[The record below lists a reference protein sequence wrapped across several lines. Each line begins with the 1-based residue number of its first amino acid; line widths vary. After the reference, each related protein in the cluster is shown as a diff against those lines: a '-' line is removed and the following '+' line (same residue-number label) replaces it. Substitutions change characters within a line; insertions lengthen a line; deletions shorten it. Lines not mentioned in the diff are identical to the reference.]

1 MKITHSFPLPH
12 IHMGTTAGNGELGL
26 SVWGEGNTVNI
37 SVGAS
42 SLWDH
47 RGGMSWSPRQN
58 FRDLRAAWECNDK
71 ATIRSMFAADGGE
84 DSQMPRPSH
93 IPLGRLALTLPA
105 PAERGTLDLD
115 NGCIEVAYEGKS
127 IFVALAQR
135 DKGYFALQL
144 PDEVRAELIPAFEL
158 SDVLRKIGYSAPE
171 KTTAGFF
178 QPMPADPGFRLEMR
192 QLPGELRCRFTR
204 GEASDFSASFDEL
217 RRENAAY
224 WERFRQQVPEVETP
238 NALINELYRLGI
250 FKFES
255 MTAADGTPAGLQGP
269 WLEDDALPPWS
280 GDYHFNINVQMCYWP
295 AYSSGRF
302 HNLLPLFRMI
312 LSWREKLRY
321 NAKCFVGIDDGYML
335 PHAVDD
341 RCVCMGGFWTG
352 AVDHASSAWMAQ
364 MMFDYVRYSGDAAFL
379 KEGAWDL
386 MVGGMNVYLAML
398 EEKEGRL
405 TLPFGVSPEYRG
417 DRLDAAG
424 ENPSFQLAAIHRLA
438 CDLITGAEMLG
449 LPPDPAW
456 LQIEAELPQAT
467 LWGDPG
473 REEIALWQDTP
484 LEESHRHHSHL
495 AALCPFN
502 TISPEDEAWRDILER
517 SRDRWIG
524 MGMGRWAGWSIPWAV
539 MLHNRFGN
547 AEMAEFLIELWSRC
561 YRNKGGGTLHDP
573 NFNGLSLGLCGSNK
587 VMQMDAG
594 MGIVAAIAD
603 LFLYESG
610 AILYALHGVPDSW
623 EHFSVKNLH
632 CPGGFL
638 FSAERKAG
646 RTSIQLQATRSGT
659 IKLNWRKSL
668 HSRTL
673 GAGELFSLEEQA

>member
-1 MKITHSFPLPH
+1 
-12 IHMGTTAGNGELGL
+12 
-26 SVWGEGNTVNI
+26 
-37 SVGAS
+37 
-42 SLWDH
+42 
-47 RGGMSWSPRQN
+47 
-58 FRDLRAAWECNDK
+58 
-71 ATIRSMFAADGGE
+71 
-84 DSQMPRPSH
+84 
-93 IPLGRLALTLPA
+93 
-105 PAERGTLDLD
+105 
-115 NGCIEVAYEGKS
+115 
-127 IFVALAQR
+127 
-135 DKGYFALQL
+135 
-144 PDEVRAELIPAFEL
+144 
-158 SDVLRKIGYSAPE
+158 
-171 KTTAGFF
+171 
-178 QPMPADPGFRLEMR
+178 
-192 QLPGELRCRFTR
+192 
-204 GEASDFSASFDEL
+204 
-217 RRENAAY
+217 
-224 WERFRQQVPEVETP
+224 
-238 NALINELYRLGI
+238 
-250 FKFES
+250 

-379 KEGAWDL
+379 KEGAWDF
-386 MVGGMNVYLAML
+386 MVGVMNVYLAML

-424 ENPSFQLAAIHRLA
+424 ENPSFQLAALHRLA

>member
-1 MKITHSFPLPH
+1 
-12 IHMGTTAGNGELGL
+12 MGMTIGNGELGL
-26 SVWGEGNTVNI
+26 SVWGKDNIVNI
-37 SVGAS
+37 SIGAS

-47 RGGMSWSPRQN
+47 RGGKNWSPQN
-58 FRDLRAAWECNDK
+58 NYSALRTAVARRDGMTVRTMFMND
-71 ATIRSMFAADGGE
+71 AE
-84 DSQMPRPSH
+84 DSPMACPSH
-93 IPLGRLALTLPA
+93 IPLGRLVLTLPM
-105 PAERGTLDLD
+105 PAEQVMLDVGSGCIAVTYRGRKAVIAVSQQDKWYFTLLLPKEVGAELVPAFRLSGTLH
-115 NGCIEVAYEGKS
+115 E
-127 IFVALAQR
+127 
-135 DKGYFALQL
+135 
-144 PDEVRAELIPAFEL
+144 
-158 SDVLRKIGYSAPE
+158 IGYSEPR
-171 KTTAGFF
+171 KTQDGFF
-178 QPMPADPGFRLEMR
+178 QPLPADSGYQVGMNRK
-192 QLPGELRCRFTR
+192 GDELRCRFSR
-204 GEASDFSASFDEL
+204 SEAPQDLDFSRSFETV
-217 RRENAAY
+217 RRENLAY
-224 WERFRQQVPEVETP
+224 WRTFWKQIPELDTP
-238 NALINELYRLGI
+238 NTLINELYRSGL
-250 FKFES
+250 FHFEC

-269 WLEDDALPPWS
+269 WLEDDSLPPWS

-352 AVDHASSAWMAQ
+352 AVDHASAAWMAQ
-364 MMFDYVRYSGDAAFL
+364 MMFDYVRYSGDTAFL
-379 KEGAWDL
+379 KEGAWDF
-386 MVGGMNVYLAML
+386 MVGVMNVYLAML
-398 EEKEGRL
+398 EKKEGKL

-438 CDLITGAEMLG
+438 RDLIAGAGLLG
-449 LPPDPAW
+449 LSPDPAW
-456 LQIEAELPQAT
+456 LQIEAELPQAA
-467 LWGDPG
+467 LWGEPG
-473 REEIALWQDTP
+473 HEEIALWRNTP

-502 TISPEDEAWRDILER
+502 TISPEDEAWRGILER

-587 VMQMDAG
+587 IMQMDAG

-610 AILYALHGVPDSW
+610 GILYALHGVPDSW
-623 EHFSVKNLH
+623 EHFSVKNLY

-646 RTSIQLQATRSGT
+646 ITLIRFQATRPGT
-659 IKLNWRKSL
+659 LNLNWKKSL
-668 HSRTL
+668 HTRTL
-673 GAGELFSLEEQA
+673 GAGEFFSLEEQE